1 MPPDFSEHDCLTTT
15 SGVCSCPICLD
26 GGGGESLV
34 EDEDLLLDDEDLL
47 KDVGLSLGPP
57 VLPQFD
63 ETQVV
68 PRPAS
73 TGSED
78 GLFADESRFVNDR

>member
-1 MPPDFSEHDCLTTT
+1 MPPDFSDHDCLTTT
-15 SGVCSCPICLD
+15 SGVCSCPTSLD
-26 GGGGESLV
+26 GGGGESLL
-34 EDEDLLLDDEDLL
+34 EDEDFLLDDKDFL

-68 PRPAS
+68 PRQAS
-73 TGSED
+73 TGSE
-78 GLFADESRFVNDR
+78 ESCFVNDR